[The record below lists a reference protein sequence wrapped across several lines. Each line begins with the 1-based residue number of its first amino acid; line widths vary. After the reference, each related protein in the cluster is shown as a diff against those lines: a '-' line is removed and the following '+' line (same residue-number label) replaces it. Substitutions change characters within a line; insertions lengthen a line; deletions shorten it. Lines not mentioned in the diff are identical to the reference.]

1 MVSKWVVNE
10 LESLKIGDKRL
21 NKRVLSVLDCASKQP
36 QLSINRLFHTRKE
49 VQACYRLLSNDLV
62 DETKII
68 QPHLDKSI
76 ERASKHPVVLCLSD
90 TTSLN
95 YTTRKKLKD
104 SGYISSNNAQGFFLH
119 ATIAVTPDRL
129 HLGLVAQ
136 KFWAREKE
144 KKKARS
150 SYERERMMFAEK
162 ESYRWLES
170 YRKSCDLS
178 SQCSDSHVI
187 HITDREGDIFEI
199 YNEYATRDNAADYVI
214 RSKHN
219 RTVYLKDKSSN
230 TLIQE
235 VEKSP
240 VLGEVGFDVVD
251 RESNGLRSIRQ
262 TIQAIPVT
270 IKSRYGA
277 DVPNLSCA
285 VNVVYLKEIDPPNDE
300 KKIVWCLLTSLPI
313 KTQEEVL
320 QVVKYYLCRWEVEV
334 FFKTYKS
341 GCKVEEKSLRAAKR
355 LYPLFSLLLIVTWR
369 INFLLHLGRVTPT
382 LSCEFFF
389 EESEWKA
396 GYIAATRNRNLPQE
410 APTMKV
416 MMEYVAKLGGYLGR
430 ENDPPPGVK
439 TIWIGICKLTNYA
452 DAWDLFGP
460 ETSS

>member
-36 QLSINRLFHTRKE
+36 QLSINKLFHTRKE
-49 VQACYRLLSNDLV
+49 VQACYRLFSNDLV

-430 ENDPPPGVK
+430 ENAPPPGVK

>member
-1 MVSKWVVNE
+1 M
-10 LESLKIGDKRL
+10 
-21 NKRVLSVLDCASKQP
+21 
-36 QLSINRLFHTRKE
+36 
-49 VQACYRLLSNDLV
+49 
-62 DETKII
+62 
-68 QPHLDKSI
+68 
-76 ERASKHPVVLCLSD
+76 
-90 TTSLN
+90 
-95 YTTRKKLKD
+95 
-104 SGYISSNNAQGFFLH
+104 
-119 ATIAVTPDRL
+119 
-129 HLGLVAQ
+129 
-136 KFWAREKE
+136 
-144 KKKARS
+144 
-150 SYERERMMFAEK
+150 
-162 ESYRWLES
+162 
-170 YRKSCDLS
+170 
-178 SQCSDSHVI
+178 
-187 HITDREGDIFEI
+187 
-199 YNEYATRDNAADYVI
+199 
-214 RSKHN
+214 
-219 RTVYLKDKSSN
+219 
-230 TLIQE
+230 IQE